1 MDFKYLVHYG
11 ELGLKG
17 RNRPQFEE
25 RLVANI
31 RYQHPGTTVERR
43 NGRLVVTSPRE
54 IDLSNVFGIAWWA
67 PARLIESDP
76 KRIEEEVL
84 EEARRY
90 ASTAS
95 SFAVRVNRPYK
106 EFPMKTPEIERW
118 LGSRVQELTNLPVN
132 LTHPDLTFHLEITGR
147 TTFLHTRR
155 NPGIRGLPVG
165 VSGRLVGLFSGGVDS
180 VVATYMMARRGAKV
194 ELVHFY
200 ALHDPQIVHEEKVG
214 ELVRLLSHFI
224 PRLRIHYF
232 PYHRFQVTGLAISG
246 PLQRQELV
254 VFRRFMVRV
263 AQKLAQQ
270 RKAPGLF
277 TGDSLGQVASQTLP
291 NLRAMDDIA
300 ELSIFRPL
308 CGMDKE
314 EIIDYARR
322 IGLFEAATK
331 PYKDCCSLIARNPA
345 TVARMSQVLEIE
357 KLIGIDELV
366 ERTLEERTTYDVSPE
381 DQQLQSSDA

>member
-1 MDFKYLVHYG
+1 MSFKYLVHYG

-25 RLVANI
+25 QLANNI
-31 RYQHPGTTVERR
+31 RYQHPGSTVERR
-43 NGRLVVTSPRE
+43 NGRLVVTSASE

-67 PARLIESDP
+67 PARLLGSEP
-76 KRIEEEVL
+76 ERIEEEVL
-84 EEARRY
+84 KDARKH
-90 ASTAS
+90 AGDAT
-95 SFAVRVNRPYK
+95 SFAIRANRPYK

-118 LGSRVQELTNLPVN
+118 LGRRVQETTELPVDLEN
-132 LTHPDLTFHLEITGR
+132 PDLTFHVEITGR
-147 TTFLHTRR
+147 NTFLHTQR

-165 VSGRLVGLFSGGVDS
+165 VSGRLLGLFSGGIDS
-180 VVATYMMARRGAKV
+180 VVAAYMMARRGAQI

-200 ALHDPQIVHEEKVG
+200 ALHDPEVVHEEKVG
-214 ELVRLLSHFI
+214 QLARSLSRFI

-232 PYHRFQVTGLAISG
+232 PYHRFQVAGLAISG

-263 AQKLAQQ
+263 AQKLAQR

-300 ELSIFRPL
+300 RLPVFRPL
-308 CGMDKE
+308 SGMDKE
-314 EIIDYARR
+314 EIIDYSRR
-322 IGLFEAATK
+322 IGLFEASVQ

-345 TVARMSQVLEIE
+345 TAARLRQVREIE
-357 KLIGIDELV
+357 ELIQVEDLV
-366 ERTLEERTTYDVSPE
+366 ERTLEERTTCD
-381 DQQLQSSDA
+381 LASDTHQPRPVHS